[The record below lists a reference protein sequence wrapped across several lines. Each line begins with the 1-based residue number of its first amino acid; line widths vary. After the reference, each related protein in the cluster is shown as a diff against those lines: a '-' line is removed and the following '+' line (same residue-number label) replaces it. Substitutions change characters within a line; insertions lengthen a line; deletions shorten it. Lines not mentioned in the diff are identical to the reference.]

1 MKVIFVAIFGGV
13 VLTAFVVGG
22 RLLWRYFY
30 PVGDVGAEKR
40 LPIHWPAVW
49 NGRLF
54 AVMVVLVFLAIGVY
68 RMTTVQESP
77 ANLERPVSRNALEKV
92 PTPHTSFPK

>member
-1 MKVIFVAIFGGV
+1 MKVIFVAILGGV

-30 PVGDVGAEKR
+30 PIDDVGAEKK
-40 LPIHWPAVW
+40 LPIRWPTVW

-54 AVMVVLVFLAIGVY
+54 AVMVVLMFLAIGVY
-68 RMTTVQESP
+68 RMTTIQEPP
-77 ANLERPVSRNALEKV
+77 ANLERPASRTALEKV
-92 PTPHTSFPK
+92 PTPHTSVPK